1 MVVLNNYFD
10 QLEFAKST
18 IEMSA
23 PRYFA
28 AVVSGTP
35 ASEPS
40 PHFIST
46 GDCGVVRALDVFGAV
61 SKKSTAAVLKLAIE
75 RSHAM
80 IILGRMT

>member
-28 AVVSGTP
+28 AVV
-35 ASEPS
+35 SEPS